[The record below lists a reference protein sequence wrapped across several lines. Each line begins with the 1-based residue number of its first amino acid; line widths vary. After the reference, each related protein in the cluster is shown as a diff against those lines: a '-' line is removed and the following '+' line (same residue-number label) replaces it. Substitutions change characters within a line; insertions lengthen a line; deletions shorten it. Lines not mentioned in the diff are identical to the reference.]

1 MCINDHSI
9 NSFLT
14 EGFVQTIF
22 RTLLDEAY
30 VKVIP
35 LLLDMKDHDVSGAWI
50 LCSESRGLT
59 LGSESR

>member
-1 MCINDHSI
+1 MCIKDHSI

-14 EGFVQTIF
+14 GGFVQNIF
-22 RTLLDEAY
+22 RTLLGEAY

-35 LLLDMKDHDVSGAWI
+35 LLLDMKDHDVRKAWI
-50 LCSESRGLT
+50 LCNESRGLT